1 MANNI
6 DMKEEKKP
14 KAGQIEFDKERKMWV
29 VFNGA
34 YWVDVDLKEHKC
46 NFKNET

>member
-1 MANNI
+1 MI
-6 DMKEEKKP
+6 EEKKP

-29 VFNGA
+29 VYNGA

-46 NFKNET
+46 NFKNETD